1 MTELL
6 RSALATLFLMVA
18 LFAIVCLISGG
29 DPFGPPSALRPID
42 GIWSNSGQLTASGSP
57 VG

>member
-6 RSALATLFLMVA
+6 RSAVATLFLMIA

-29 DPFGPPSALRPID
+29 DPFGPPSALYP
-42 GIWSNSGQLTASGSP
+42 SSGSWSFENSMP
-57 VG
+57 AVRLVG